1 MPRSGLQEE
10 EEKIAEEEKKKR
22 LVKSLILS
30 QEKGKSSREK
40 LFVISQNGINK
51 YKFARSFRNTMTTI
65 TTIDF
70 HLNYPIE
77 FDYVVKRERERDRE
91 RKRCNYCSINYALT
105 HDIITKF
112 QLD

>member
-77 FDYVVKRERERDRE
+77 FDYVVKREKERLG

>member
-10 EEKIAEEEKKKR
+10 EEKVAEAEKKKR

-65 TTIDF
+65 DF
-70 HLNYPIE
+70 HINYPIV
-77 FDYVVKRERERDRE
+77 FDYVVKRERERE
-91 RKRCNYCSINYALT
+91 K
-105 HDIITKF
+105 KM
-112 QLD
+112 